1 MSKLIGIMGLKGS
14 GKDTIAKMLP
24 VEWKRMAFADTL
36 KDIVSI
42 LFGWDREL
50 IEGDSE
56 YSRKWREEVNE
67 YWAKELCNKNFT
79 PRMALQV
86 LGTDIF
92 RNNFDRDIWVK
103 VLKRKIINSNSDI
116 VVTDVRF
123 PNEANMIKSLGGK
136 IVQVIRGELPE
147 WWNDVADMNKNHR
160 SSIDNNGNVE
170 WIDKDGKIWSIH
182 PSECSLAGVIEPDYV
197 IHNDSTLDDL
207 RVKVDE
213 MLCKSY

>member
-1 MSKLIGIMGLKGS
+1 MSKLIGIMGLKSS
-14 GKDTIAKMLP
+14 GKNTVAKMLP

-36 KDIVSI
+36 KDITSI
-42 LFGWDREL
+42 LFGWDRDL

-67 YWAKELCNKNFT
+67 YWAKELGNKNFT

-86 LGTDIF
+86 LGTDVF
-92 RNNFDRDIWVK
+92 WNNFDRDIWVK
-103 VLKRKIINSNSDI
+103 VLKRKIINSNSDV

-160 SSIDNNGNVE
+160 SCEDNKGNIG
-170 WIDKDGKIWSIH
+170 WLDKDGKIWSIH

-207 RVKVDE
+207 HVKVDE
-213 MLCKSY
+213 MLCKLY

>member
-1 MSKLIGIMGLKGS
+1 MSKLIGIMGLKGH
-14 GKDTIAKMLP
+14 GKDTVAKMLP

-36 KDIVSI
+36 KDITSI
-42 LFGWDREL
+42 LFGWDRDL

-67 YWAKELCNKNFT
+67 YWAKELGNKNFT

-86 LGTDIF
+86 LGTDVF

-103 VLKRKIINSNSDI
+103 VLKRKIINSNSDV

-147 WWNDVADMNKNHR
+147 WWNDVANMNKNHR
-160 SSIDNNGNVE
+160 SCEDNKGNIG
-170 WIDKDGKIWSIH
+170 WMDKDGKIWSIH

-197 IHNDSTLDDL
+197 IHNDSTLDYL
-207 RVKVDE
+207 HVKVDE
-213 MLCKSY
+213 MLCKLY

>member
-1 MSKLIGIMGLKGS
+1 MSKLIGIMGLKSS
-14 GKDTIAKMLP
+14 GKNTVAKMLP

-36 KDIVSI
+36 KDITAI
-42 LFGWDREL
+42 LFGWDRDL

-67 YWAKELCNKNFT
+67 YWAKELGNKNFT

-86 LGTDIF
+86 LGTDVF

-103 VLKRKIINSNSDI
+103 VLKRKIINSNSDV

-160 SSIDNNGNVE
+160 SGEDNKGNIG
-170 WIDKDGKIWSIH
+170 WLDKDGKIWSIH

-207 RVKVDE
+207 HVKVDE
-213 MLCKSY
+213 MLCKLY